1 MNLKYSSY
9 FVFIVLL
16 IIRLACFFFDF
27 SIPILDLL
35 LFGSTLLIFLLFF
48 SKKELIRNYH
58 KSLTKTVLII
68 TISYFILYYFLGV
81 VIGFTYNVYDT
92 SILGILSNTFFL
104 ILPLLFREE
113 IRKKFVF
120 LHKNKMA
127 CVFITIVFIVY
138 ELIGSTFFDFQNN
151 QEFFSSFSTI
161 FLPIVIENILLTYLV
176 FVGIRSTVYAYFIP
190 KLISRY
196 YIPVVVDFDWFYQL
210 LLQLGLTVVIYS
222 FLSNEY
228 LWQVKRIYSKTT
240 DKKNSFLFATIC
252 FVILIFG
259 LFVAGCFK
267 YQPVAVLTYS
277 MDPTFTRGDAVVIKK
292 LNSKEK
298 EKLKKGDIIEYRY
311 DQTVVIHRIVD
322 SYMVDEERVFVL
334 KGDNNESEDPKVVH
348 YDQIIGKVSFSIPKI
363 GYPSVWLSEF
373 LYPEKEAEVE
383 VGR

>member
-1 MNLKYSSY
+1 MNKKNSSY
-9 FVFIVLL
+9 FVLLGLL
-16 IIRLACFFFDF
+16 IFRLACFFFDF

-35 LFGSTLLIFLLFF
+35 LFGGTFLIFLFF
-48 SKKELIRNYH
+48 FTKKELIRNYH
-58 KSLTKTVLII
+58 KSLTKTVVII

-92 SILGILSNTFFL
+92 SILGIIFNTFFL
-104 ILPLLFREE
+104 IVPLLFREE
-113 IRKKFVF
+113 IRKRFVF
-120 LHKNKMA
+120 FHKSKIA
-127 CVFITIVFIVY
+127 CVFITVIFVVY
-138 ELIGSTFFDFQNN
+138 ELIGSTFFNFQNN
-151 QEFFSSFSTI
+151 QELFSRFSTI
-161 FLPIVIENILLTYLV
+161 FLPIAIENILLTYLA
-176 FVGIRSTVYAYFIP
+176 FVGIRSTIYAYFIP

-196 YIPVVVDFDWFYQL
+196 CIPIVVDFDWFYQL

-228 LWQVKRIYSKTT
+228 LWQVKRIYSKKT
-240 DKKNSFLFATIC
+240 DKKNSFLFAIIC
-252 FVILIFG
+252 FIILIFG

-277 MDPTFTRGDAVVIKK
+277 MEPTFTRGDAVVIKK

-322 SYMVDEERVFVL
+322 SYLLDDERVFIL
-334 KGDNNESEDPKVVH
+334 KGDNNECEDPKVVY

-363 GYPSVWLSEF
+363 GYPSVWLSDF